1 MNLDEAK
8 TKFINSW
15 GTLGSQWGVN
25 RTMSQIHALLLVS
38 PEALSAEEVM
48 EQLQI
53 SRGNA
58 NMNLRALMD
67 WGLVTKEIRSG
78 ERKEYFFAGKDMW
91 EVARKIVYE
100 RRKREIEPI
109 LQVVKEL
116 NKEKITGAKKEEIE
130 AFNNT
135 IESLSKFTI
144 KANSVVD
151 KFVKSDEHWFYK
163 TLMNLVK

>member
-8 TKFINSW
+8 MKFINSW

-38 PEALSAEEVM
+38 PEALSAEEIM
-48 EQLQI
+48 EQLNI

-67 WGLVTKEIRSG
+67 WGLVTKEIKSG

-130 AFNNT
+130 SFNKT
-135 IESLSKFTI
+135 IEDLTKFTT

>member
-8 TKFINSW
+8 MKFINSW
-15 GTLGSQWGVN
+15 GTLGSQWGIN

-38 PEALSAEEVM
+38 SEPLSAEEIM
-48 EQLQI
+48 EQLNI

-67 WGLVTKEIRSG
+67 WGLVTIEIRSG

-116 NKEKITGAKKEEIE
+116 NKEKISGAKKEDIE
-130 AFNNT
+130 AFNKT
-135 IESLSKFTI
+135 IEDLAKFTN
-144 KANSVVD
+144 KANAVVD

>member
-1 MNLDEAK
+1 MKLDEAK
-8 TKFINSW
+8 TKFVNSW

-38 PEALSAEEVM
+38 PDPLSAEEIM
-48 EQLQI
+48 AQLNI

-67 WGLVTKEIRSG
+67 WGLVTKEIKSG

-116 NKEKITGAKKEEIE
+116 GKEKITDGKKEEIA

-135 IESLSKFTI
+135 IEELSKFTN
-144 KANSVVD
+144 KANSLLD
-151 KFVKSDEHWFYK
+151 KFVNSDEYWFYK
-163 TLMNLVK
+163 TLLNLLK

>member
-38 PEALSAEEVM
+38 PAALSAEEIM
-48 EQLQI
+48 EQLNI
-53 SRGNA
+53 SRGNT

-67 WGLVTKEIRSG
+67 WGLVTKEIKSG

-130 AFNNT
+130 AFNTT
-135 IESLSKFTI
+135 IEELSKFTT

-163 TLMNLVK
+163 TLMNLIK

>member
-15 GTLGSQWGVN
+15 GTLGSQWGIN

-38 PEALSAEEVM
+38 SQALSAEEIM
-48 EQLQI
+48 EQLNI

-109 LQVVKEL
+109 LKVVKEL
-116 NKEKITGAKKEEIE
+116 NKEKITGADKKEIE
-130 AFNNT
+130 AFNKT
-135 IESLSKFTI
+135 IEDLNKFTS

>member
-8 TKFINSW
+8 MKFINSW

-38 PEALSAEEVM
+38 PEALSAEEIM

-130 AFNNT
+130 AFNKT
-135 IESLSKFTI
+135 IEDLNKFTT